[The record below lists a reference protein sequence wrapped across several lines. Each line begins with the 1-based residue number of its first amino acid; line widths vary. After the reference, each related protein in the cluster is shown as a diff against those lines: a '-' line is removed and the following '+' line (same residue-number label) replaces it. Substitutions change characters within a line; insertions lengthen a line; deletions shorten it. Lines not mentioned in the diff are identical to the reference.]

1 MLLFSHEIAQWNENN
16 DVNLT
21 QDRDAESEFGLNSAA
36 VHLAQDE
43 GKFLRC
49 IL

>member
-1 MLLFSHEIAQWNENN
+1 MKNNE
-16 DVNLT
+16 VNLT